1 MSDHMDKSIHIQ
13 IDNSDMEFQKAMTD
27 EHNKR
32 EIQHIFAKLPK
43 DKQKETLL
51 SLTEIFLEIEGNEN
65 DKS

>member
-1 MSDHMDKSIHIQ
+1 MSDHMDQSVHIQ
-13 IDNSDMEFQKAMTD
+13 LDNIDMEFQKAMTD

-32 EIQHIFAKLPK
+32 EIQHLFSKLPK

-51 SLTEIFLEIEGNEN
+51 SLTEIFLEIKGNEN